1 MPNQSIGACWNRQP
15 ARVTLEGHPW
25 VVGTERVGVEIE
37 LEGVQGA
44 NRFRSDYWEVKGDGS
59 LRNNGYE
66 FVMRGPTGGVDLRN
80 AVVEIDS
87 FLNGK
92 NPDGNWRCSTH
103 VHVDVREMNAQ
114 QLKHMIL
121 IYTVLEKVLFKLSGI
136 HRYKNNFCCALG
148 FAQQQLK
155 VLSRAWTQERTY
167 DFTNRLVQGWDKY
180 SAINLLPMT
189 NFGSVEFRIAEAK
202 WSKGKLMLLCNR
214 FLAIKELAKSWQGT
228 EDELIEHIINSDIR
242 EILPK
247 GIGKKVPDDI
257 QEDLMVG
264 YKLAYDLITFA
275 RNHPPVQFGARNDP
289 AVSEAVWLNAAN
301 EGRTVPHELFVENDS
316 PLMVGLSQGV
326 WDQIV
331 ENFRHR
337 DYVLTQDMFENLNAA
352 TYRWIIGIGGWN
364 PSVMFNANTPQETRD
379 MYREWVDLNPL
390 GDQNLIRPRAAA
402 GRPRRANGA
411 VPPPQGAGWF
421 VDQDN
426 GVRDAALRRAMDAIN
441 ARQRDG
447 VGAVVE
453 EEPF

>member
-1 MPNQSIGACWNRQP
+1 MPNQSIGSCWNRQP

-37 LEGVQGA
+37 LEGLQGV
-44 NRFRSDYWEVKGDGS
+44 NRFRSDYWDVKGDGS

-121 IYTVLEKVLFKLSGI
+121 IYTVLEKLLFRLSGS

-155 VLSRAWTQERTY
+155 VLSRAWTQESTY
-167 DFTNRLVQGWDKY
+167 EFTNRLVNGWDKY

-228 EDELIEHIINSDIR
+228 EDELIEHIVNSDIR

-247 GIGKKVPDDI
+247 GIGKKVPEGI

-275 RNHPPVQFGARNDP
+275 RNHPPVRFGERND
-289 AVSEAVWLNAAN
+289 AAAAAA
-301 EGRTVPHELFVENDS
+301 EWHAAADIQRTVPFELFVESDS
-316 PLMVGLSQGV
+316 PRMEGLSQGV

-337 DYVLTQDMFENLNAA
+337 EYRLTQGIFENLNAA
-352 TYRWIIGIGGWN
+352 TYRWIINIGGWN
-364 PSVMFNANTPQETRD
+364 PSVMFGPETPQEVRD
-379 MYREWVDLNPL
+379 MYREWADLNPI
-390 GDQNLIRPRAAA
+390 NEAPRPRAAA
-402 GRPRRANGA
+402 RPRRQAQPN
-411 VPPPQGAGWF
+411 GAGWF
-421 VDQDN
+421 ADGGANIDQ
-426 GVRDAALRRAMDAIN
+426 VLRRRLDELA
-441 ARQRDG
+441 ARPVPAPDDE
-447 VGAVVE
+447 VE
-453 EEPF
+453 AEDPF